1 MSHWYTREG
10 LPCHKQKKKD
20 GGERDT
26 HVGDARKQFLLPS
39 VTGIL
44 EIMANP
50 GLENHRRRAIAKA
63 AYACPPSSFETEKEW
78 TAHIMKK
85 ADEPGNLAKEFGTL
99 IHARMDAIVSGRERL
114 VESEMVVLPE
124 GPEVPMASLINPT
137 LIVLN
142 DLNLKVQ
149 STERILTSRLG
160 YAGTSDMLAI
170 KDGLPIILDYKTTK
184 TEEGEPIVIYPGY
197 QMQIAA
203 YWKAAYPLYGDGC
216 IGCMG
221 GYNIF
226 ISSTEP
232 GRVEAHWYD
241 GEELEDAWKEFVAC
255 LVLWK
260 QSKKYESGW

>member
-10 LPCHKQKKKD
+10 LPCHKQKKND

-44 EIMANP
+44 EIITNP

-124 GPEVPMASLINPT
+124 GPEVPMSSIINPT

-142 DLNLKVQ
+142 DLNLEVQ

-160 YAGTSDMLAI
+160 YAGTSDMLAT

-184 TEEGEPIVIYPGY
+184 TEEGEPIVVYPTY

-203 YWKAAYPLYGDGC
+203 YWKAAYPSHSGSG
-216 IGCMG
+216 MG

-241 GEELEDAWKEFVAC
+241 GEDLEDAWKEFVAC

-260 QSKKYESGW
+260 INKKYPSEF

>member
-1 MSHWYTREG
+1 MSHWYTRDG
-10 LPCHKQKKKD
+10 LPRHKQRKKD
-20 GGERDT
+20 GEERDT
-26 HVGDARKQFLLPS
+26 HVGDAKKQKLLPS
-39 VTGIL
+39 VT
-44 EIMANP
+44 EIIKIKSEP
-50 GLENHRRRAIAKA
+50 GLEAHRRRAIAAA
-63 AYACPPSSFETEKEW
+63 AYLCPPSSFETEKEW

-85 ADEPGNLAKEFGTL
+85 ADEPGNLAKEFGNL
-99 IHARMDAIVSGRERL
+99 IHARMEGIVSGREPL

-142 DLNLKVQ
+142 DLNLQVQ

-160 YAGTSDMLAI
+160 YAGTSDMLAT

-184 TEEGEPIVIYPGY
+184 TEEGEPIVIYPAY

-203 YWKAAYPLYGDGC
+203 YWNAAYPLHSGSG
-216 IGCMG
+216 MG

-260 QSKKYESGW
+260 QAKKYPSGW